1 MTETLV
7 QQMPRAGVL
16 VLRLNRPERLNAIN
30 DEMLAEFMQA
40 FAGIADAAASGNAPN
55 AVVITGAGRGFCS
68 GIDVRDFG
76 ADVPTATDPAIDRL
90 RFQEAMA
97 AIPQAIR
104 NLPQPVIAAVNGP
117 CVGAGLALCLAAD
130 IRICSTAATFGNAAI
145 LLGLSGAE
153 MGMSYH
159 LPRIVGTSVAAD
171 WMLTGRTVSAEEAER
186 RGLVSQLV
194 SPESL
199 FDHALELGG
208 LIAELAPLGVQLTKR
223 ALQVNTDAAGFE
235 AAIELENRN
244 QVISHATDEAAARWR
259 KWSAKR

>member
-1 MTETLV
+1 VTNTLV
-7 QQMPRAGVL
+7 KETPRSGV
-16 VLRLNRPERLNAIN
+16 VVIRLNRPARLNAIN
-30 DEMLAEFMQA
+30 DAMLGEFTEILDVL
-40 FAGIADAAASGNAPN
+40 GADRSVKT
-55 AVVITGAGRGFCS
+55 VVITGTGRGFCS

-76 ADVPTATDPAIDRL
+76 ADVPAATDPAIDRL

-104 NLPQPVIAAVNGP
+104 DLPQPVIAAVNGP

-171 WMLTGRTVSAEEAER
+171 WMLTGRTVSAEEADH
-186 RGLVSQLV
+186 RGLVSQIV
-194 SPESL
+194 ETERL
-199 FDHALELGG
+199 FDHAVDLAGH
-208 LIAELAPLGVQLTKR
+208 IAELAPLGVRLTKR
-223 ALQVNTDAAGFE
+223 ALQVNTDAAGF
-235 AAIELENRN
+235 APAVELENRN
-244 QVISHATDEAAARWR
+244 QVLSHATDEAAALRQ
-259 KWSAKR
+259 KWSEH